1 MSTTV
6 IYSWE
11 SAYVSAVLET
21 DPGKISERILETLYA
36 MEERFLNPDEI
47 GRAELNAMAAAQF
60 ALFTLKTEWGSIR
73 PVEVGEPV
81 EHAAAA
87 LHI

>member
-1 MSTTV
+1 MNNTA

-21 DPGKISERILETLYA
+21 DPAKISERILETLYA
-36 MEERFLNPDEI
+36 MEERFLNPDGI
-47 GRAELNAMAAAQF
+47 GRAELNAVAAAQF
-60 ALFTLKTEWGSIR
+60 ALFTLKAEWVSIR
-73 PVEVGEPV
+73 PVEAGEPV
-81 EHAAAA
+81 EQAAAA